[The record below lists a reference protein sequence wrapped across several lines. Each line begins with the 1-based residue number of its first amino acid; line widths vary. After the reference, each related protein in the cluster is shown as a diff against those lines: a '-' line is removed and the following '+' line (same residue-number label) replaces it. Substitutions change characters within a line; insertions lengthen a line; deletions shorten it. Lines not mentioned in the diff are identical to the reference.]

1 MTLLNKIK
9 LFFIRLFKNIIKG
22 IAVIVD
28 LAIEFID

>member
-22 IAVIVD
+22 LVVFVDFVIE
-28 LAIEFID
+28 LID